1 MTPLSRRDWA
11 WEFLRRNPAF
21 KAAVA
26 QLETVIASRNVGA
39 NATLYALP
47 DREGPLGAW
56 GVIFRVGSDAGGG
69 RPLGPGAVS
78 GGDSG
83 AGRAH
88 AAVRGGCAVP
98 APARNPER
106 PCPRGERAGPCPA
119 EPGRGQG
126 SARGFRR
133 QSPRGTLP
141 ADRTRH
147 P

>member
-26 QLETVIASRNVGA
+26 QLETVIASRNLGA

-47 DREGPLGAW
+47 DREGPLGEW
-56 GVIFRVGSDAGGG
+56 GVIFRVGNDARGG

-78 GGDSG
+78 GGHSG
-83 AGRAH
+83 GGRAH
-88 AAVRGGCAVP
+88 AAVRGRCAIS
-98 APARNPER
+98 APACDPDGYF
-106 PCPRGERAGPCPA
+106 PRGERAGTRPLKSGKGTGA
-119 EPGRGQG
+119 
-126 SARGFRR
+126 ARGFRR
-133 QSPRGTLP
+133 QSPRRTLP
-141 ADRTRH
+141 ADRTRN

>member
-56 GVIFRVGSDAGGG
+56 GVIFRGGSESGGA
-69 RPLGPGAVS
+69 RALGPGAVS
-78 GGDSG
+78 GSDSG
-83 AGRAH
+83 GCPAH
-88 AAVRGGCAVP
+88 AAVRGRCAVP
-98 APARNPER
+98 A
-106 PCPRGERAGPCPA
+106 
-119 EPGRGQG
+119 
-126 SARGFRR
+126 
-133 QSPRGTLP
+133 
-141 ADRTRH
+141 
-147 P
+147 